1 MSDDAAGFVVLLSW
15 AVLVPPFDPL
25 LALVLEIGGAA
36 TEVAGRG
43 TFVEAWDTLLWA
55 LETWDLDTTNFPG
68 PPLFEGILWSSCLPW
83 PFITR

>member
-55 LETWDLDTTNFPG
+55 LET
-68 PPLFEGILWSSCLPW
+68 
-83 PFITR
+83 